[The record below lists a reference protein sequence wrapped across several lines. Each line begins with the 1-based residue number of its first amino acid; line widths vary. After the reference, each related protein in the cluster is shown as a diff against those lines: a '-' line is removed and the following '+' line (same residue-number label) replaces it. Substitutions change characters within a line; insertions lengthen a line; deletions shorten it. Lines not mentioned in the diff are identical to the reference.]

1 MKTILDLLH
10 LQIDNKTDILKT
22 KTPTKMAIAFIKAIV
37 LVVALTLG
45 VALALVQVLSVGFRV
60 NAELLAIIMAATQMV
75 SLCFAIG
82 TVISTLYLAPDTEML
97 ICLPV
102 TPNQLFLSKA
112 LLIYL
117 KEIAVNA
124 SIFCPIF
131 ITLGFVGNYGVSFYL
146 AIPIYL
152 LILPIVPIALA
163 SFLSIPIMAVMRF
176 LKPRPKL
183 SIIIMLVLV
192 SATLAGYSAIVGSFA
207 DTFNIANQQ
216 LETVRRINAAILSFG
231 GKIFV
236 YLQLAKAMTSFSSWY
251 FIPVFMLISAMLAV
265 ITVLVIKPLYFN
277 TAMTT
282 RENTIKEKKKVG
294 RFKKRSPFVSL
305 IEREI
310 LTIFRSPSEIFEYFL
325 FTLLMP
331 FIVYLYDK
339 LLMSLT
345 VNQAGVNMIAGSHI
359 MIVAIMAMLSNIVS
373 ASAISREGSNFH
385 TSKTIPVDYFTQV
398 FAKFTFNAIFT
409 LSALA
414 VTMIVSFFIYPAWQ
428 IILGIEAIA
437 FAAIGHIAWSI
448 DMDIKSPSINM
459 QGDEQSSTASKST
472 PKSLLSGLIIGFV
485 LGLIIIM
492 TSGSSNSVVPY
503 ILIGVLS
510 FVFAV
515 YRIWM
520 LVLRINLAY
529 DRIEM

>member
-1 MKTILDLLH
+1 MRTVFDLLR

-22 KTPTKMAIAFIKAIV
+22 HTPAKMTAAVIKAIV
-37 LVVALTLG
+37 ILTVLTVG
-45 VALALVQVLSVGFRV
+45 VALALVQVLTLGFRI
-60 NAELLAIIMAATQMV
+60 NAELLAIIIALTQAV
-75 SLCFAIG
+75 SLCFAVGNI
-82 TVISTLYLAPDTEML
+82 ISTLYLAPDTEML

-102 TPNQLFLSKA
+102 TPNQLFVSKA

-131 ITLGFVGNYGVSFYL
+131 ITLGFVGHYGASFYL

-152 LILPIVPIALA
+152 LILPIVPITLA
-163 SFLSIPIMAVMRF
+163 AFLSIPIMGIMRF
-176 LKPRPKL
+176 LKPRPTL
-183 SIIIMLVLV
+183 SIIIILTLV
-192 SATLAGYSAIVGSFA
+192 AGILAGYIALVGNFA
-207 DTFNIANQQ
+207 ETFNIANQQ
-216 LETVRRINAAILSFG
+216 IETVRKINESIVAAGSKVL
-231 GKIFV
+231 V
-236 YLQLAKAMTSFSSWY
+236 YIGLANAMTSFSGWY
-251 FIPVFMLISAMLAV
+251 FIPIFFLIAAALAV
-265 ITVLVIKPLYFN
+265 VTVLVIRPFYFS

-282 RENTIKEKKKVG
+282 RENTVKEKKKVG
-294 RFKKRSPFVSL
+294 TFKKRNAFFSL

-331 FIVYLYDK
+331 FIVFSYDK

-345 VNQAGVNMIAGSHI
+345 VNQAGVNMIAGSHV

-373 ASAISREGSNFH
+373 ASAISREGGNFH
-385 TSKTIPVDYFTQV
+385 TSKTIPVDYFRQV

-409 LSALA
+409 VSALI
-414 VTMIVSFFIYPAWQ
+414 VTMIVSFFIYPVWQ
-428 IILGIEAIA
+428 IILGTVAVI

-459 QGDEQSSTASKST
+459 QGDEHSSIASKST
-472 PKSLLSGLIIGFV
+472 PKSLIAGLIRGFL
-485 LGLIIIM
+485 LGLIVIM
-492 TSGSSNSVVPY
+492 SSGSGTSATPY
-503 ILIGVLS
+503 ILISALS
-510 FVFAV
+510 LIFAA
-515 YRIWM
+515 YRVWM

-529 DRIEM
+529 DKIEM